1 MEKPL
6 ILFLNSLCKNYGINK
21 NISDKF
27 FYNEKLIERKDYY
40 KDICKF
46 FKDGDDLE
54 IENEEYEEKIIEEF
68 GLDLIKTQEVNGLWL
83 VNDKNIKLLNFNDKK
98 EWEECIKINEK
109 LFKDIFNMN
118 MIEEILLNILFIH
131 YLKEQKKV
139 RFNLIIKK
147 CVKALLKKY
156 KELNENKIME
166 FENKI
171 IS

>member
-1 MEKPL
+1 M
-6 ILFLNSLCKNYGINK
+6 
-21 NISDKF
+21 
-27 FYNEKLIERKDYY
+27 
-40 KDICKF
+40 
-46 FKDGDDLE
+46 
-54 IENEEYEEKIIEEF
+54 
-68 GLDLIKTQEVNGLWL
+68 IKTQEANGLWF

-98 EWEECIKINEK
+98 EWEECIKINGK

-118 MIEEILLNILFIH
+118 IIEEILLNVLFIH
-131 YLKEQKKV
+131 YLKEQKKA

-156 KELNENKIME
+156 KELNENKIKE